1 LLLLILQLVV
11 VMMMVAAAAAA
22 ASAMKTGGLEK
33 LPMSSHLLHLRRR
46 THD

>member
-1 LLLLILQLVV
+1 LLLLLLL
-11 VMMMVAAAAAA
+11 VMMMVAAAAAT
-22 ASAMKTGGLEK
+22 ASAVKTGRLEK

>member
-1 LLLLILQLVV
+1 MLQLVVV

>member
-1 LLLLILQLVV
+1 LLLLLQLVV
-11 VMMMVAAAAAA
+11 VMMVAAAAAT